1 MEEKI
6 EIMEDVAVSEA
17 QVEAAAG
24 ETAGPEA
31 AAVEAAPE
39 NDGKYDVEGI
49 LELADDGFGFLRFD
63 NFLTS
68 NKDVYV
74 SPTQIRRFGLRTGDK
89 IFGIARKPRGTEKFG
104 ALLFVKTV
112 NGFDPMTAKRRPHF
126 DNLTPIFANEKIV
139 LENSSIDLSTRTH
152 STAGG

>member
-49 LELADDGFGFLRFD
+49 LELSDDGFGFLRFD

-68 NKDVYV
+68 NKDIYV

-89 IFGIARKPRGTEKFG
+89 IFEKTAFRQPHSYFRG
-104 ALLFVKTV
+104 
-112 NGFDPMTAKRRPHF
+112 
-126 DNLTPIFANEKIV
+126 
-139 LENSSIDLSTRTH
+139 
-152 STAGG
+152 

>member
-39 NDGKYDVEGI
+39 N
-49 LELADDGFGFLRFD
+49 LRR
-63 NFLTS
+63 S
-68 NKDVYV
+68 
-74 SPTQIRRFGLRTGDK
+74 
-89 IFGIARKPRGTEKFG
+89 G
-104 ALLFVKTV
+104 AS
-112 NGFDPMTAKRRPHF
+112 A
-126 DNLTPIFANEKIV
+126 
-139 LENSSIDLSTRTH
+139 
-152 STAGG
+152 

>member
-39 NDGKYDVEGI
+39 NDGKYDVEG
-49 LELADDGFGFLRFD
+49 LRAFWSCRMMALD
-63 NFLTS
+63 SSDSTTS
-68 NKDVYV
+68 LLPARIYMCRL
-74 SPTQIRRFGLRTGDK
+74 RRS
-89 IFGIARKPRGTEKFG
+89 G
-104 ALLFVKTV
+104 AS
-112 NGFDPMTAKRRPHF
+112 A
-126 DNLTPIFANEKIV
+126 
-139 LENSSIDLSTRTH
+139 
-152 STAGG
+152 